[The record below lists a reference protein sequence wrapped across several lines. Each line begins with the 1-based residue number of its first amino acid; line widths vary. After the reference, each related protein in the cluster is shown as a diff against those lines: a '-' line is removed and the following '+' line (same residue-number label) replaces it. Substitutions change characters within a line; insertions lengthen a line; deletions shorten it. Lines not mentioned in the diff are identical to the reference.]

1 MTGKVYIRAFLVSLA
16 ALLVL
21 ALVACATTPR
31 KGLYHTVKKGQTL
44 YTISRVYEIDETY
57 LARING
63 ISDPT
68 QLRTGERIYI
78 PGVTQARHVPI
89 TVKEAPPKPKPRPK
103 VVVAKKT
110 PVPAKKTPVPAK
122 KTVAA
127 KPRPKTPPKK
137 TTVSGPPPQSQGR
150 FIWPVKGRIVRKFG
164 SGSSKGLEIA
174 VNSGTSVASAAAGKV
189 IYSGSGITGYG
200 NLVIVRHDDSFFTV
214 YGYNKKNLVDAG
226 AFVSKGE
233 KIALSGKPPSGGKNR
248 IYFEIRY
255 GKKPVNPLTYLP

>member
-1 MTGKVYIRAFLVSLA
+1 MSL
-16 ALLVL
+16 LLSGVL
-21 ALVACATTPR
+21 LSLMLACGVAQR
-31 KGLYHTVKKGQTL
+31 KGVYHTVVKGQTL
-44 YTISRVYEIDETY
+44 YTISRVYEVDDSY

-68 QLRTGERIYI
+68 QLQSGEQIYI
-78 PGVTQARHVPI
+78 PGATETRPVPI
-89 TVKEAPPKPKPRPK
+89 TVKPAPEPERPRPVAPTVRNEPAP
-103 VVVAKKT
+103 VVK
-110 PVPAKKTPVPAK
+110 PAPLQPAPSI
-122 KTVAA
+122 A
-127 KPRPKTPPKK
+127 KPAP
-137 TTVSGPPPQSQGR
+137 TTVSQPKGKGR
-150 FIWPVKGRIVRKFG
+150 FIWPVKGTIVKNFG

-174 VNSGTSVASAAAGKV
+174 VNNGTPVASAAAGKV

-214 YGYNKKNLVDAG
+214 YGYNQRNIVEAG

-233 KIALSGKPPSGGKNR
+233 KIAYSGQPPSGGKNR